1 METLAVMALRI
12 VWRFRR
18 GALVAIACMAS
29 LAYLLGP
36 EGAIFG
42 FLFGVG
48 AGLLIEARLRLGT
61 WVPGAT
67 AGPSTVHWL
76 FVGGASVFL
85 TLSLVW
91 VALVLT

>member
-1 METLAVMALRI
+1 METLAVMVLRI

-18 GALVAIACMAS
+18 GALAAIACMAS
-29 LAYLLGP
+29 LAYLLGT

-48 AGLLIEARLRLGT
+48 AGLFIEGRLRLGT
-61 WVPGAT
+61 WVPGALT
-67 AGPSTVHWL
+67 SQSAVHWL
-76 FVGGASVFL
+76 VVGGASVFL
-85 TLSLVW
+85 TLSLIW